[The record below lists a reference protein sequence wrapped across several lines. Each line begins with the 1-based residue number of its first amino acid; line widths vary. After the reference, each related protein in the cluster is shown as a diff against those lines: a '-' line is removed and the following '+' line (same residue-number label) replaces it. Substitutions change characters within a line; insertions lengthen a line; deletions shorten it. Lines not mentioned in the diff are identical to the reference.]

1 MMFSDRLKALCN
13 KLNVHIDT
21 STQANG
27 DWKNAKDPDQNL
39 IRCSKAIAD
48 KVDIGYCVLEPTP
61 KDLEAVQSIMNQSG
75 KHFFQP
81 PNLVYHIF
89 KVRRGRINHVKLF
102 VFFDYATL
110 RTTDLFVTDRDY
122 KLLDVENTDIETVLD
137 DTEENENKQGASS
150 PKADAA
156 PQKPFFF

>member
-1 MMFSDRLKALCN
+1 MSRK
-13 KLNVHIDT
+13 
-21 STQANG
+21 G
-27 DWKNAKDPDQNL
+27 
-39 IRCSKAIAD
+39 
-48 KVDIGYCVLEPTP
+48 
-61 KDLEAVQSIMNQSG
+61 
-75 KHFFQP
+75 
-81 PNLVYHIF
+81 
-89 KVRRGRINHVKLF
+89 LF

-137 DTEENENKQGASS
+137 DTEESENKQGTSS